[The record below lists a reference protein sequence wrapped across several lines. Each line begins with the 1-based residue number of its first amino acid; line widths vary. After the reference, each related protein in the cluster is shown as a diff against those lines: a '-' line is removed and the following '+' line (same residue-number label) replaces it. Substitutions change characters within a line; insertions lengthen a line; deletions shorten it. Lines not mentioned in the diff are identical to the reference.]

1 MKAVKPDLAHIIRIF
16 GKAFDLACK
25 PNTFVARV
33 LNALTQCRTPE
44 LGGHTYVCLECGTI
58 KSGFNSCRN
67 RHCPKCQGIKQA
79 IWVDDLIE
87 QTLPVK
93 HFHIV
98 FTIPH
103 QLNDECLLNSEAFFS
118 RMFASAW
125 QTIRTFGYTTFGA
138 ESGAICILHTWGQN
152 LSFHPHL
159 HCIVPAV
166 GLSLAGNAKQMN
178 ASGKFLYPVKQLS
191 ASFKAH
197 FLHDL
202 KKWAKKNQLAASL
215 KPTLDNVWDKDWV
228 VFCEPSM
235 AKAEHVV
242 RYLGLYTHRV
252 AITNNRIVA
261 MDDNTVTFLAK
272 DYADGGRVK
281 TTTLPGVE
289 FLRRFC
295 MHILPLNFV
304 KIRRYGIYSSRS
316 KEALRKLKGAKKTMQ
331 VKANVQQ
338 RIKDLLGIDILCCP
352 ECKKGQMVLLEI
364 IPRTRSPD
372 TFYNVISKSH

>member
-1 MKAVKPDLAHIIRIF
+1 MKGVKPDLAHIIRTF
-16 GKAFDLACK
+16 GNAFNLLLK

-44 LGGHTYVCLECGTI
+44 LGGHTYVCMECGTI

-79 IWVDDLIE
+79 IWVDDLLK
-87 QTLPVK
+87 QTLGVK

-103 QLNDECLLNSEAFFS
+103 LLNQVCLLNSEAFFS

-125 QTIRTFGYTTFGA
+125 ETIRTFGYTTFGV

-166 GLSLAGNAKQMN
+166 GLSLAGNAKAMN

-191 ASFKAH
+191 ISFKAH
-197 FLHDL
+197 FMKGLE
-202 KKWAKKNQLAASL
+202 KWAKKNLLAASL
-215 KPTLDNVWDKDWV
+215 KPTIDSAWDSPWV

-252 AITNNRIVA
+252 AITNNRILAV
-261 MDDNTVTFLAK
+261 DEDTVTFLAK

-281 TTTLPGVE
+281 TTTLSGVE

-316 KEALRKLKGAKKTMQ
+316 KEVLRKLSGTKKKMQ
-331 VKANVQQ
+331 VETTLQQ
-338 RIKDLLGIDILCCP
+338 RIKDLLGFDIFCCP
-352 ECKKGQMVLLEI
+352 ECKKGQMVCLEV

>member
-1 MKAVKPDLAHIIRIF
+1 MKKAMPDLAHIIRTF
-16 GKAFDLACK
+16 GNAFYLNSN
-25 PNTFVARV
+25 PNAFVVRV
-33 LNALTQCRTPE
+33 LNAITQCRTPE
-44 LGGHTYVCLECGTI
+44 LGGHTYVCKECGSI

-79 IWVDDLIE
+79 IWVDDLLQ

-103 QLNDECLLNSEAFFS
+103 QLNEVCLVNREAFFS

-125 QTIRTFGYTTFGA
+125 ETIRTFGYTSFGA

-166 GLSLAGNAKQMN
+166 GMSMAGNAKQMN
-178 ASGKFLYPVKQLS
+178 ISGKFLYPVKQLS

-197 FLHDL
+197 FMKDL
-202 KKWAKKNQLAASL
+202 VKWTKKNLLPENL
-215 KPTLDNVWDKDWV
+215 KPTLDSAWDSNWV

-261 MDDNTVTFLAK
+261 VDENSVTFLAK
-272 DYADGGRVK
+272 DYADGGRIK
-281 TTTLPGVE
+281 TTKLPGVE
-289 FLRRFC
+289 FLRRFSL
-295 MHILPLNFV
+295 HILPLNFV

-316 KEALRKLKGAKKTMQ
+316 KEVLRKLLGAKKFLQ
-331 VKANVQQ
+331 VKTTIHH
-338 RIKDLLGIDILCCP
+338 RIKDLMGFDFFCCT
-352 ECKKGQMVLLEI
+352 ECKKGQMILFEV
-364 IPRTRSPD
+364 IPRNRSPG
-372 TFYNVISKSH
+372 TLYSIISNSL

>member
-1 MKAVKPDLAHIIRIF
+1 VKQDKADLAHIIRTF
-16 GKAFDLACK
+16 GNAFNRVNH
-25 PNTFVARV
+25 PNTFHARV
-33 LNALTQCRTPE
+33 LNAITQCRTSE
-44 LGGHTYVCLECGTI
+44 LGGHAYVCQECGTI

-79 IWVDDLIE
+79 LWVDDLLM

-103 QLNDECLLNSEAFFS
+103 ELNQVCLLNSEVFFS

-125 QTIRTFGYTTFGA
+125 ETIRTFGYTKFGA
-138 ESGAICILHTWGQN
+138 ESGAICVLHTWGQN

-166 GLSLAGNAKQMN
+166 GMSLAGNAKQMN

-191 ASFKAH
+191 ASFRAH
-197 FLHDL
+197 FMRNLN
-202 KKWAKKNQLAASL
+202 KWAKTNQLTESL
-215 KPTLDNVWDKDWV
+215 HSTIDSTWNKDWV

-261 MDDNTVTFLAK
+261 VDDNSVTFLAK
-272 DYADGGRVK
+272 DYADGGRIK
-281 TTTLPGVE
+281 TTTLSGVE

-295 MHILPLNFV
+295 MHILPLHFV
-304 KIRRYGIYSSRS
+304 KIRRFGIYSSRC
-316 KEALRKLKGAKKTMQ
+316 KDVLLKLKGTKKPLLIKTSIP
-331 VKANVQQ
+331 Q
-338 RIKDLLGIDILCCP
+338 RIKELLGCDVFCCP
-352 ECKKGQMVLLEI
+352 ECKKGQMVLLEV
-364 IPRTRSPD
+364 IPRTRSPA
-372 TFYNVISKSH
+372 TFYNIISKSH